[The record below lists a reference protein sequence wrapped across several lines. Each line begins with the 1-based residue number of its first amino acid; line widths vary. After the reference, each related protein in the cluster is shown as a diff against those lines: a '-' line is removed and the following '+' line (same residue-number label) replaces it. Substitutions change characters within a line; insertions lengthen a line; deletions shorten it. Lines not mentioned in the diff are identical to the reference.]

1 MFRQGQLAVH
11 GLATL
16 LGRNEAEISNRGK
29 KFLHHAVLWLGSKA
43 LRRWCWFVVTVVLSL
58 PLSLFLHG
66 HMAATAHPSLS
77 LSATKNLSRVMPSP
91 SLLSSEA
98 TVNVDPNAIAE
109 LGVADKDGLR

>member
-1 MFRQGQLAVH
+1 
-11 GLATL
+11 
-16 LGRNEAEISNRGK
+16 
-29 KFLHHAVLWLGSKA
+29 
-43 LRRWCWFVVTVVLSL
+43 
-58 PLSLFLHG
+58 
-66 HMAATAHPSLS
+66 MAATSEAHPSLS

>member
-1 MFRQGQLAVH
+1 MRDGDGYAQDCVPAKRVSRWIIYG
-11 GLATL
+11 G
-16 LGRNEAEISNRGK
+16 GEAKLYAGG
-29 KFLHHAVLWLGSKA
+29 VG
-43 LRRWCWFVVTVVLSL
+43 FVVTVVLSL